1 MRCTVCGYEMKDTDK
16 FCTKCGAKVVEIY
29 EEYYEEDPVYEEDS
43 VVTEHKKDKK
53 PINKILL
60 VLAPIVVIILIVG
73 ISIISSY
80 ISTNEMRQALES
92 KDAGY
97 VCSIYME
104 AQDDEKLIKKYD
116 ELLADM
122 LSEAASSL
130 YSYDFD
136 SLAQTEGASAIDVW
150 QETFYGTLLDWD
162 IGDCLSQ
169 ENEMTFESLRA
180 EMQIVK
186 NYCSGVYALKNT
198 GDYKSA
204 IEKFASIPE
213 GSSKSGAASERMVEC
228 ATAYMNSAVAQFEK
242 CVAEGNYNEGIE
254 ILKSAKEYIESIGMD
269 SSEIQSKIDDALASY
284 AAEYVKKADAA
295 FADKDAETAVG
306 NMEVA
311 VELQPDNAE
320 YKTKL
325 DNYKLYRPFKL
336 YYSSNVLMKRGRSYN
351 YYDSKTAN
359 DGSTYENVVTICIDT
374 EERKEVSRYTYNLA
388 GKYDTVSGTVFLP
401 DTNKDRTGKGWFEA
415 YGDGKLIFTSA
426 TVTAG
431 VLPDDFEFSVT
442 GVHKLDVVYKSEDS
456 HPAIWSLVAIS
467 DFVAQK
473 NFPNG

>member
-97 VCSIYME
+97 VCNIYME

-130 YSYDFD
+130 NSYDFD

-228 ATAYMNSAVAQFEK
+228 ATAYMDSAVAQFEK
-242 CVAEGNYNEGIE
+242 CVAEGDYNEGIE

-269 SSEIQSKIDDALASY
+269 SSEIQSKIDDALVSY

-336 YYSSNVLMKRGRSYN
+336 YYSSNVLMNSGKGFM
-351 YYDSKTAN
+351 YYDSKVAN
-359 DGSTYENVVTICIDT
+359 NNTTYENVVGIMFSTSQLS
-374 EERKEVSRYTYNLA
+374 EVSRYTYNLA
-388 GKYDTVSGTVFLP
+388 GKYNVVSGTVFLS
-401 DTNKDRTGKGWFEA
+401 DTIKNRAAQSYFEV
-415 YGDGKLIFTSA
+415 YGDGKLLYTSP
-426 TVTAG
+426 TIKAG
-431 VLPDDFEFSVT
+431 VLPKEFEIDVT
-442 GVHKLDVVYKSEDS
+442 DVQKMEVVFKGKDS
-456 HPAIWSLVAIS
+456 TSYNYGLISIS

-473 NFPNG
+473 NFPNS